1 MQAPR
6 PRSELIPRLTGEAEY
21 LEAKRIADQ
30 LHHVHQVTGGLS
42 RKDALM
48 LATLCAA
55 FEGTL
60 EADPP
65 THTDND
71 FAEHSAAL
79 KTVAASIKRQPVGLV
94 RIAAASP
101 NGSGPGSDC

>member
-1 MQAPR
+1 MQTPR
-6 PRSELIPRLTGEAEY
+6 ARSELIPRLTGEAEY
-21 LEAKRIADQ
+21 LEARRIADQ

-42 RKDALM
+42 RGDAVM

-71 FAEHSAAL
+71 FAEHSATL
-79 KTVAASIKRQPVGLV
+79 KAVAASIKRQPVGLV
-94 RIAAASP
+94 RIAAAGP
-101 NGSGPGSDC
+101 NGSGPNPDR

>member
-1 MQAPR
+1 MSTPR
-6 PRSELIPRLTGEAEY
+6 PRNKLIPRLSGEAEY
-21 LEAKRIADQ
+21 LEARRIADQ

-42 RKDALM
+42 REDAVM

-60 EADPP
+60 EADPS

-79 KTVAASIKRQPVGLV
+79 KAVAASIKRQPVGLV
-94 RIAAASP
+94 RIAAAYP
-101 NGSGPGSDC
+101 DNPRPDSDR

>member
-1 MQAPR
+1 MSTPG
-6 PRSELIPRLTGEAEY
+6 PRSKLIPRLSGEAEY

-30 LHHVHQVTGGLS
+30 LHHVHGVVGGLT
-42 RKDALM
+42 RADAVM

-79 KTVAASIKRQPVGLV
+79 KALAQSIKRQPVGLV
-94 RIAAASP
+94 RIAAVSP
-101 NGSGPGSDC
+101 DDSGPDPNR

>member
-1 MQAPR
+1 MSTSGT
-6 PRSELIPRLTGEAEY
+6 RSKLIPRLSGEDEY

-30 LHHVHQVTGGLS
+30 LHHVHQVVGGLT
-42 RKDALM
+42 RGDAVV

-65 THTDND
+65 THTEHD

-79 KTVAASIKRQPVGLV
+79 KALAASIKRQPVGLV
-94 RIAAASP
+94 RIAALSP
-101 NGSGPGSDC
+101 DDLRPDPNR

>member
-1 MQAPR
+1 MQTPR
-6 PRSELIPRLTGEAEY
+6 ARSELIPRLAGEAEY
-21 LEAKRIADQ
+21 LEARRIADQ
-30 LHHVHQVTGGLS
+30 LHHVHQITGGLS
-42 RKDALM
+42 REDAVM

-60 EADPP
+60 EVDPP

-94 RIAAASP
+94 RIAAVS
-101 NGSGPGSDC
+101 SDNPRPDSNR

>member
-1 MQAPR
+1 MQSSG
-6 PRSELIPRLTGEAEY
+6 PRSKLISRLSGEAEY

-30 LHHVHQVTGGLS
+30 LHHVHGVVGGLT
-42 RKDALM
+42 REDAVM

-65 THTDND
+65 TPTEHD
-71 FAEHSAAL
+71 FAQHSATLKAL
-79 KTVAASIKRQPVGLV
+79 AQSIKRQPVGLV
-94 RIAAASP
+94 RIAAACP
-101 NGSGPGSDC
+101 DNPRPDPDR

>member
-1 MQAPR
+1 MSTSR
-6 PRSELIPRLTGEAEY
+6 PRSKLIPRLSGEAEY
-21 LEAKRIADQ
+21 LEARRIADQ

-42 RKDALM
+42 RKDAVM

-55 FEGTL
+55 FEGSL

-65 THTDND
+65 TPTEHD

-79 KTVAASIKRQPVGLV
+79 KAVAASIKRQPVGLV
-94 RIAAASP
+94 RIAAV
-101 NGSGPGSDC
+101 GPDSSRPDPDR

>member
-1 MQAPR
+1 MQSSG
-6 PRSELIPRLTGEAEY
+6 PRSKLIPRLSGEAEY

-30 LHHVHQVTGGLS
+30 LHHVHGVVGGLT
-42 RKDALM
+42 REDAVM

-65 THTDND
+65 TLIEHD
-71 FAEHSAAL
+71 FAEHSATL
-79 KTVAASIKRQPVGLV
+79 KAVAASIKRQPVGLV
-94 RIAAASP
+94 RIAAP
-101 NGSGPGSDC
+101 CPDNPRPDPDR